1 MKDVGT
7 TATATSPTTHFNHF
21 IDKTDSTLHFSNSE
35 KPLIAVEGGRVSSNV
50 KMKRLEC

>member
-7 TATATSPTTHFNHF
+7 TATATATHFNHF
-21 IDKTDSTLHFSNSE
+21 IEKTDGKLHFFNSE

-50 KMKRLEC
+50 KMERCEC